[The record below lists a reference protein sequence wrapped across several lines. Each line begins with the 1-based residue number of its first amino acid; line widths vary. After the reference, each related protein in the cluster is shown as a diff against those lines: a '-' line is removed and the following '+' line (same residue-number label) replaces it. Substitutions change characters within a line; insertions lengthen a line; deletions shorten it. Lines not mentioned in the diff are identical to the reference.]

1 MTDTLTAPFSKNG
14 KMDRGT
20 RNLCVA
26 YIGSLVLSAAIGTSL
41 MPSLFNRA
49 ADNVVQPVENP
60 ITLNIY
66 DGKCYRELGTFEGLG
81 NIEVMCPTDRSELAS
96 NSGYTAEQAN
106 LN

>member
-1 MTDTLTAPFSKNG
+1 MTDTLTTPLANSS

-26 YIGSLVLSAAIGTSL
+26 YIGSLVLSAAIGASL

-49 ADNVVQPVENP
+49 ADNAVQPVQNP
-60 ITLNIY
+60 VMLNIN
-66 DGKCYRELGTFEGLG
+66 DGKCYRELAPFEGAEK
-81 NIEVMCPTDRSELAS
+81 IQVMCPTERSELAS
-96 NSGYTAEQAN
+96 NRGFLAEQAN